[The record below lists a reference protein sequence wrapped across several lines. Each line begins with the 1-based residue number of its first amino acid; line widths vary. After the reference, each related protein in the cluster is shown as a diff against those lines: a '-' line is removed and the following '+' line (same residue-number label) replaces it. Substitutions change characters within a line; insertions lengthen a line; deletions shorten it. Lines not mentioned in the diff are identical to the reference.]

1 MVNNLPNIEEKQSA
15 IGSSLLEIEDLKVYY
30 NTVGGVSKAVDGVN
44 LSVRRGEILGIAGES
59 GCGKSTLTTALLRLT
74 QPPGYIAGGNILFH
88 MIEGEPPINLLELS
102 GEALRSIRW
111 RHLSYL
117 PQGSMNVLNPVLSI
131 KEQFL

>member
-74 QPPGYIAGGNILFH
+74 RPPAYIAGGKITFYPEDDNP
-88 MIEGEPPINLLELS
+88 IELLELD
-102 GEALRSIRW
+102 GPQLRSVRW
-111 RHLSYL
+111 RHLS
-117 PQGSMNVLNPVLSI
+117 
-131 KEQFL
+131 